1 MRRLPSP
8 SETSYDVRMLCL
20 VRATDP
26 EWVHVALTH
35 LDELLIDH
43 AHCEIKA
50 ATNALSLASR
60 ATDRVM
66 AEQLAALA
74 EEEVK
79 HFRQVLD
86 ELGRRGLRL
95 GMPPTDTYA
104 AELRAIAHR
113 TRPGGRS
120 PQQTLL
126 DRLLIGALIEA
137 RSCERF
143 RLLAD
148 ALAAR
153 GEPALAA
160 FYEELFSSEARH
172 YRVLYDLAVEAVGD
186 EAIARERLAELAH
199 EEGALNARLG
209 AGAMVHG

>member
-1 MRRLPSP
+1 
-8 SETSYDVRMLCL
+8 MLCL
-20 VRATDP
+20 VKATDP
-26 EWVHVALTH
+26 AWVDVALGR

-50 ATNALSLASR
+50 ATNALSLAAR
-60 ATDRVM
+60 ATDGAM
-66 AEQLAALA
+66 AAQLAELA
-74 EEEVK
+74 EEEVR

-95 GMPPTDTYA
+95 GMPTPDTYA
-104 AELRAIAHR
+104 SELRAIAHK

-120 PQQTLL
+120 PREALL

-148 ALAAR
+148 ALRAR
-153 GEPALAA
+153 GEVTLAD
-160 FYEELFSSEARH
+160 FYDDLFTSEARH
-172 YRVLYDLAVEAVGD
+172 YRVLYDLATAAVGD
-186 EAIARERLAELAH
+186 EPATRSRLAELATH
-199 EEGALNARLG
+199 EADLNARLG
-209 AGAMVHG
+209 AGATVHG

>member
-1 MRRLPSP
+1 MN
-8 SETSYDVRMLCL
+8 EAMLCL
-20 VRATDP
+20 VKETDP
-26 EWVHVALTH
+26 AWVRVALEN
-35 LDELLIDH
+35 LDALLIDH

-60 ATDRVM
+60 ATDSRM
-66 AEQLAALA
+66 AGQLAALA
-74 EEEVK
+74 EEEVQ

-95 GMPPTDTYA
+95 GLPPPDTYA

-120 PQQTLL
+120 PRETLL
-126 DRLLIGALIEA
+126 DRFLIGALIEA

-153 GEPALAA
+153 GEAPLAA
-160 FYEELFSSEARH
+160 FYEDLFASEARH
-172 YRVLYDLAVEAVGD
+172 YRTLYDLAVDAIGD
-186 EAIARERLAELAH
+186 EERARDRLAELAR
-199 EEGALNARLG
+199 EEAILNDRLG
-209 AGAMVHG
+209 GEAAVHG